1 MNSGRPE
8 TMENLPAL
16 YTIFQGEVAMVTDYG
31 AFIKIP
37 GCRKQGLVHRTHM
50 SSCRVDKPSEI
61 VDVGDKVWVKLIGR
75 EMKNDRI
82 KVSLSMKV
90 VNQGTGKDLDP
101 NNVIIEQEER
111 RRRSFQDYT
120 GQKITLEAVLNTT
133 CKKCG
138 CKGHFAKDCFMQP
151 GGTKYSLIPDEDEE
165 KVEAKAADFDKPD
178 PTKNSRKRKKS
189 QFHLFEMAVPY
200 YIRKRRKRNI
210 ETGSH
215 LTLTAQTLRV
225 IQARGQGTH
234 RRTAR
239 RRRRRRRRRNTR
251 RSTRS
256 ESRVEGAAETRGPGA
271 CALQPWPLERL
282 SSENMASHPMTLP
295 LGDSF
300 LSCCREPDVKSIC
313 LNELLFPCHSWS
325 ICK

>member
-138 CKGHFAKDCFMQP
+138 CKAGHFAKDCFMQP
-151 GGTKYSLIPDEDEE
+151 GGTKYSLIPDEEEE
-165 KVEAKAADFDKPD
+165 KEEAKSAEFEKPD
-178 PTKNSRKRKKS
+178 TTRNSSRKRKKEKKKKK
-189 QFHLFEMAVPY
+189 HRD
-200 YIRKRRKRNI
+200 RK
-210 ETGSH
+210 S
-215 LTLTAQTLRV
+215 
-225 IQARGQGTH
+225 
-234 RRTAR
+234 
-239 RRRRRRRRRNTR
+239 
-251 RSTRS
+251 SDSDSSDS
-256 ESRVEGAAETRGPGA
+256 ESDTGKRARHTSKDSKAAKKKKKKKKHKKKHKE
-271 CALQPWPLERL
+271 
-282 SSENMASHPMTLP
+282 
-295 LGDSF
+295 
-300 LSCCREPDVKSIC
+300 
-313 LNELLFPCHSWS
+313 
-325 ICK
+325 

>member
-1 MNSGRPE
+1 MNSGRPD

-31 AFIKIP
+31 AFVKIP

-50 SSCRVDKPSEI
+50 SSCRVDKPSEM

-120 GQKITLEAVLNTT
+120 GQKISLEAVLNTT

-151 GGTKYSLIPDEDEE
+151 GGTKYSLIPDEEEE
-165 KVEAKAADFDKPD
+165 KEEVGKAEEFEKPD
-178 PTKNSRKRKKS
+178 PTRNSSRKRKKEKKKKK
-189 QFHLFEMAVPY
+189 HRD
-200 YIRKRRKRNI
+200 RK
-210 ETGSH
+210 S
-215 LTLTAQTLRV
+215 
-225 IQARGQGTH
+225 
-234 RRTAR
+234 
-239 RRRRRRRRRNTR
+239 
-251 RSTRS
+251 SDSDSSDS
-256 ESRVEGAAETRGPGA
+256 ESDMGKKARHTSKDSKAAKKKKKKKKHKKKHKE
-271 CALQPWPLERL
+271 
-282 SSENMASHPMTLP
+282 
-295 LGDSF
+295 
-300 LSCCREPDVKSIC
+300 
-313 LNELLFPCHSWS
+313 
-325 ICK
+325 

>member
-1 MNSGRPE
+1 MNSGRPD

-16 YTIFQGEVAMVTDYG
+16 YTIFQGEDPWYPQSLARYQGSGEGNGSTGNEIDFSDHEALTCQVAMVTDYG

-138 CKGHFAKDCFMQP
+138 CKG
-151 GGTKYSLIPDEDEE
+151 L
-165 KVEAKAADFDKPD
+165 
-178 PTKNSRKRKKS
+178 
-189 QFHLFEMAVPY
+189 L
-200 YIRKRRKRNI
+200 
-210 ETGSH
+210 
-215 LTLTAQTLRV
+215 
-225 IQARGQGTH
+225 
-234 RRTAR
+234 
-239 RRRRRRRRRNTR
+239 
-251 RSTRS
+251 
-256 ESRVEGAAETRGPGA
+256 
-271 CALQPWPLERL
+271 
-282 SSENMASHPMTLP
+282 
-295 LGDSF
+295 
-300 LSCCREPDVKSIC
+300 LSCFRTLDKVD
-313 LNELLFPCHSWS
+313 ELAVVAHDTYLS
-325 ICK
+325 

>member
-1 MNSGRPE
+1 
-8 TMENLPAL
+8 
-16 YTIFQGEVAMVTDYG
+16 MVTDYG

-138 CKGHFAKDCFMQP
+138 CKGKVKPLPFQSVSPCGQTLYWMSHFAKDCFMQP

-165 KVEAKAADFDKPD
+165 KVEAKAADFDKAD
-178 PTKNSRKRKKS
+178 PTKNSRKRKK
-189 QFHLFEMAVPY
+189 E
-200 YIRKRRKRNI
+200 KKKKK
-210 ETGSH
+210 
-215 LTLTAQTLRV
+215 
-225 IQARGQGTH
+225 H
-234 RRTAR
+234 RDKK
-239 RRRRRRRRRNTR
+239 
-251 RSTRS
+251 SSDSDSSDS
-256 ESRVEGAAETRGPGA
+256 ESDTGKRARHT
-271 CALQPWPLERL
+271 
-282 SSENMASHPMTLP
+282 SKDSKASKKKKKKKKHKKKHK
-295 LGDSF
+295 
-300 LSCCREPDVKSIC
+300 E
-313 LNELLFPCHSWS
+313 
-325 ICK
+325 

>member
-101 NNVIIEQEER
+101 NNVIIE
-111 RRRSFQDYT
+111 T
-120 GQKITLEAVLNTT
+120 
-133 CKKCG
+133 
-138 CKGHFAKDCFMQP
+138 
-151 GGTKYSLIPDEDEE
+151 
-165 KVEAKAADFDKPD
+165 
-178 PTKNSRKRKKS
+178 
-189 QFHLFEMAVPY
+189 
-200 YIRKRRKRNI
+200 RRKRNI

-234 RRTAR
+234 QKTAR
-239 RRRRRRRRRNTR
+239 QQRRRKRR
-251 RSTRS
+251 RSTRGS
-256 ESRVEGAAETRGPGA
+256 TRSDSAKSRGVVERRKNQEP
-271 CALQPWPLERL
+271 CAWLLERL
-282 SSENMASHPMTLP
+282 NSKNMASHPMT
-295 LGDSF
+295 S
-300 LSCCREPDVKSIC
+300 
-313 LNELLFPCHSWS
+313 LLWEMVSSHAAGRFGS
-325 ICK
+325 

>member
-1 MNSGRPE
+1 MIPQPLLAPPQKDRDEGPFIAS
-8 TMENLPAL
+8 LPYPKPSFGKRVAVITIKKTKNRLMAL
-16 YTIFQGEVAMVTDYG
+16 
-31 AFIKIP
+31 
-37 GCRKQGLVHRTHM
+37 GLVHRTHM

-151 GGTKYSLIPDEDEE
+151 GGTKYSLIPDDEE
-165 KVEAKAADFDKPD
+165 EKEEAKSAEFEKPD
-178 PTKNSRKRKKS
+178 TMRNSSRKRKKLRN
-189 QFHLFEMAVPY
+189 QKIVLPLTFHLRLYP
-200 YIRKRRKRNI
+200 
-210 ETGSH
+210 
-215 LTLTAQTLRV
+215 
-225 IQARGQGTH
+225 
-234 RRTAR
+234 
-239 RRRRRRRRRNTR
+239 NT
-251 RSTRS
+251 
-256 ESRVEGAAETRGPGA
+256 
-271 CALQPWPLERL
+271 QL
-282 SSENMASHPMTLP
+282 SS
-295 LGDSF
+295 
-300 LSCCREPDVKSIC
+300 
-313 LNELLFPCHSWS
+313 
-325 ICK
+325 

>member
-151 GGTKYSLIPDEDEE
+151 GGTKYSLIPDDEE
-165 KVEAKAADFDKPD
+165 EKEEAKSAEFEKPD
-178 PTKNSRKRKKS
+178 TMRNSSRKRKKTAACWTLLS
-189 QFHLFEMAVPY
+189 VGILQARILE
-200 YIRKRRKRNI
+200 KRRKRNI
-210 ETGSH
+210 ETESH
-215 LTLTAQTLRV
+215 LTLTAQTLRA

-234 RRTAR
+234 QRTAR
-239 RRRRRRRRRNTR
+239 QQRRRKRRRSTR

-256 ESRVEGAAETRGPGA
+256 ENGV
-271 CALQPWPLERL
+271 
-282 SSENMASHPMTLP
+282 
-295 LGDSF
+295 
-300 LSCCREPDVKSIC
+300 
-313 LNELLFPCHSWS
+313 
-325 ICK
+325 